1 MGREEFLYAE
11 FYTYFDKIYTIYHK
25 FALQW

>member
-1 MGREEFLYAE
+1 MGREEFFYAE
-11 FYTYFDKIYTIYHK
+11 FYTYFDKIYTIYHE

>member
-1 MGREEFLYAE
+1 MGRKEFFYAE
-11 FYTYFDKIYTIYHK
+11 FYTYFDKIYTIYHE

>member
-1 MGREEFLYAE
+1 MGREEFFYAE
-11 FYTYFDKIYTIYHK
+11 FYTYFDKIYTINHK